1 MSEVRASEVKTGDIV
16 MIDGLR
22 AVVLGPLTVAW
33 EGALDVRFRF
43 ETEPALH
50 HTWGV
55 DEMVE
60 VVGKFGESDE

>member
-1 MSEVRASEVKTGDIV
+1 MSKARASEVKTGDIV

-60 VVGKFGESDE
+60 VVGRFGEDDE